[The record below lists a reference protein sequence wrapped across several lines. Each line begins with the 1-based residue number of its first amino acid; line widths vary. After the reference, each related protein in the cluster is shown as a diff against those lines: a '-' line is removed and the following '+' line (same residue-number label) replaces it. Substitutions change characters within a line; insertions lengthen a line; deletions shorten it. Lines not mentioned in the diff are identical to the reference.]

1 MTDLFDTGKG
11 CKQVG
16 NSVNPVTSVSRG
28 ALCELE
34 L

>member
-16 NSVNPVTSVSRG
+16 NSVNPVISITRG
-28 ALCELE
+28 ALRELE